1 MGSTKYKECDIDV
14 SVYVFLCSV
23 YVQAVIWK

>member
-1 MGSTKYKECDIDV
+1 MGSTKYKESDIDV
-14 SVYVFLCSV
+14 SVYVCLCSV